1 MTAES
6 DAPMGGQHTDAD
18 SHSEERAAKRIKI
31 DDAAPAQDHHGE
43 NVQDTSRHIQNGNH
57 AEPDNKTQLFPEAS
71 KPSEENGEPADRV
84 KGLALIKKEY
94 LIDMS
99 GNQGERAG
107 AVDDDAAEGR
117 GSNSR
122 DQSRRDGEDS
132 RAQGKKGKKKA
143 KGQNTDRSFG
153 RFDDAISLCNSRAY
167 SSEFSPKECPYG
179 DQCKMCHD
187 LRKYLSEGRRE
198 DVEALSGKCPAF
210 EAYGFCASGWKC
222 RFVKSHMEEI
232 EHADGKKELVLSD
245 NRPPKAEPE
254 EQPEEQPKAEESTS
268 AESSEDKGPNFIDR
282 EKGVDELRPGIYNV
296 VSMGQKIQLNRKRL
310 DFTKADQYIAWL
322 NHEAGISQD
331 FHHRRKDQPAQGIED
346 LRARFVD
353 PPFKPSEKRRL
364 YFGTETPTLA
374 PLTTQGNLPFRRLC
388 VELGCQATYSEMA
401 LGMPLLQGSKPDWTL
416 MRAHK
421 SEITPPKMSPGAI
434 PLFDDYNHS
443 RDLKFGAQI
452 SGSAHWVVTK
462 AADALNRFCP
472 HLRLIDLNCG
482 CPIDKVFKSGAG
494 SALLD
499 ASGKMER
506 MIRGMNAVSGE
517 IPITA
522 KIRTGVRKD
531 RPTATQVIGKLAF
544 GAREH
549 RERLGAPGC
558 AALTLHGRSRE
569 QRYTKTADWGY
580 IGECAALI
588 KAYND
593 EKAKITDTVA
603 EPDGSTLPN
612 AKDGRMYFLGN
623 GDCFS
628 HVDYYEHIDKARVD
642 TVMIGRG
649 ALIKPWIFEEIEKG
663 QYLDKS
669 STERLGYVE
678 KFVKY
683 GLEAWGSDE
692 LGVGFTRRFLLEYL
706 SFAHRYVPIGL
717 LEHLPPR
724 LNDRP
729 PAYKG
734 RDEMETMMASD
745 NYKDWIKISEMFL
758 GPVHPGFQFQPK
770 HKSNSYEAEG

>member
-1 MTAES
+1 MATES
-6 DAPMGGQHTDAD
+6 DNKMDGQHPDVD
-18 SHSEERAAKRIKI
+18 SQPEERAAKRIKI
-31 DDAAPAQDHHGE
+31 DDAGAAQDHKGE
-43 NVQDTSRHIQNGNH
+43 NGQETAQVPQNSNH
-57 AEPDNKTQLFPEAS
+57 VEHSLNQTQSVSETS

-84 KGLALIKKEY
+84 KGMAPIKKEY

-99 GNQGERAG
+99 GNQNERSA

-117 GSNSR
+117 GSNDR
-122 DQSRRDGEDS
+122 DQRDGQDA
-132 RAQGKKGKKKA
+132 RDRGKKGKKKA
-143 KGQNTDRSFG
+143 KGQNIDRSFG
-153 RFDDAISLCNSRAY
+153 RFDDAIPLCNSRAY
-167 SSEFSPKECPYG
+167 SAEFSPKECQYG
-179 DQCKMCHD
+179 DGCKMCHD

-198 DVEALSGKCPAF
+198 DVEALGGICPAF
-210 EAYGFCASGWKC
+210 EAYGYCASGWKC
-222 RFVKSHMEEI
+222 RFVKSHMQEI
-232 EHADGKKELVLSD
+232 EHADGRKELVLSD
-245 NRPPKAEPE
+245 NRPPKVEPKE
-254 EQPEEQPKAEESTS
+254 PPKVEESAHLETS
-268 AESSEDKGPNFIDR
+268 E
-282 EKGVDELRPGIYNV
+282 EKGSKFEERGKSEDELRPGIFNV
-296 VSMGQKIQLNRKRL
+296 VTMGQKIELNRKRL
-310 DFTKADQYIAWL
+310 DFTKADEYIKWL

-331 FHHRRKDQPAQGIED
+331 FHHRRKDQPALGLED

-364 YFGTETPTLA
+364 YFGAETPTLA

-416 MRAHK
+416 MRAHR
-421 SEITPPKMSPGAI
+421 SEVTPPKMNPGAI

-462 AADALNRFCP
+462 AADVLNRYCP
-472 HLRLIDLNCG
+472 HLRVIDLNCG

-517 IPITA
+517 IPISA

-531 RPTATQVIGKLAF
+531 RSTATQIIGKLAF
-544 GAREH
+544 GSREH

-588 KAYND
+588 KTYND
-593 EKAKITDTVA
+593 EKAKITDTIA
-603 EPDGSTLPN
+603 EPDESTLAN
-612 AKDGRMYFLGN
+612 SKDGRMYFLGN

-628 HVDYYEHIDKARVD
+628 HVDYYEHLEKARVD

-669 STERLGYVE
+669 STERLGYIE

-692 LGVGFTRRFLLEYL
+692 LGIGYTRRFLLEYL

-734 RDEMETMMASD
+734 RDEMETLMASD

>member
-1 MTAES
+1 MATEA
-6 DAPMGGQHTDAD
+6 DIPMDCQLPEAD

-31 DDAAPAQDHHGE
+31 DDAAAPQNQNGEAGQDA
-43 NVQDTSRHIQNGNH
+43 TRPSQNGN
-57 AEPDNKTQLFPEAS
+57 ETQPTPEAS
-71 KPSEENGEPADRV
+71 KPSDANGGPADRV
-84 KGLALIKKEY
+84 KGMAPIKKEY

-99 GNQGERAG
+99 RNQDEPPPT
-107 AVDDDAAEGR
+107 VDDDAAEGR
-117 GSNSR
+117 GTTGR
-122 DQSRRDGEDS
+122 DQSQRDGEDS
-132 RAQGKKGKKKA
+132 RSQGKKGKKKA

-153 RFDDAISLCNSRAY
+153 RFDDAIPLCSSRAY
-167 SSEFSPKECPYG
+167 SPEFSPKECRYG
-179 DQCKMCHD
+179 DSCKMCHD

-198 DVEALSGKCPAF
+198 DVEALGGKCPAF
-210 EAYGFCASGWKC
+210 EAYGYCASGWKC
-222 RFVKSHMEEI
+222 RFVKSHMQEI
-232 EHADGKKELVLSD
+232 EHADGRKELVLSD
-245 NRPPKAEPE
+245 NRPPKAEPKE
-254 EQPEEQPKAEESTS
+254 APKPKEDES
-268 AESSEDKGPNFIDR
+268 AEPEASEEKGPNTEER
-282 EKGVDELRPGIYNV
+282 AKSEDELRPDIYNV
-296 VSMGQKIQLNRKRL
+296 VTMGQKIQLNRKRL
-310 DFTKADQYIAWL
+310 DFTKADQYIQWL
-322 NHEAGISQD
+322 NHEGGISQD
-331 FHHRRKDQPAQGIED
+331 FHHRRKDQPAMGLED

-364 YFGTETPTLA
+364 YFGPETPTLA

-421 SEITPPKMSPGAI
+421 SEITPPKMNPGAI
-434 PLFDDYNHS
+434 PLFDDYDNS

-462 AADALNRFCP
+462 AADVLNRYCP

-482 CPIDKVFKSGAG
+482 CPIDKVFKGGAG
-494 SALLD
+494 SALLE
-499 ASGKMER
+499 ASGKLER

-531 RPTATQVIGKLAF
+531 RPTATQIIGKLAF

-588 KAYND
+588 KTYNE
-593 EKAKITDTVA
+593 EKAKVTDTIA
-603 EPDGSTLPN
+603 EPDESTLPN

-628 HVDYYEHIDKARVD
+628 HVDYYEHIDNARVD

-669 STERLGYVE
+669 STERLGYIE

-692 LGVGFTRRFLLEYL
+692 LGIGYTRRFLLEYL

-734 RDEMETMMASD
+734 RDEMETLMASD

-770 HKSNSYEAEG
+770 HKSNAYEAEG